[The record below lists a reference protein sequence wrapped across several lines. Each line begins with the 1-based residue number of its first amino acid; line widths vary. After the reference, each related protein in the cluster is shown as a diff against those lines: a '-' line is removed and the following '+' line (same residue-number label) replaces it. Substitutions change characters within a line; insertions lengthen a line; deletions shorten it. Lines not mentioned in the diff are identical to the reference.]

1 MVRHVI
7 LWNIKEELKG
17 EEREAAKRKIKEE
30 LEALK
35 GVIDGLVQMDVIIEP
50 LASCNAEVMVDSLF
64 ESEQALADYL
74 VHPEHKRVG
83 QNFVRPVVI
92 NRMCMDYEVTQ

>member
-1 MVRHVI
+1 MVRHII
-7 LWNIKEELKG
+7 LWNIKEELTG
-17 EEREAAKRKIKEE
+17 GEREEAKAAIKRE

-35 GVIDGLVQMDVIIEP
+35 GIIPGIVKMDVIIAP
-50 LASCNAEVMVDSLF
+50 LASCNAEVMVDSAF

-83 QNFVRPVVI
+83 STYVRPVVV
-92 NRMCMDYEVTQ
+92 NRMCMDYVAD